1 MRSPRTSLMRSR
13 PALRAVAVVTLLP
26 FTGATIGCV
35 YYRWRAVPVTDMS
48 LEKEKIQERKV
59 RFTTDTGQVTLEVT
73 RVAFPY
79 VEGAP
84 ELGTGL
90 VAFDLRSARKAEILE
105 LGADGRPLS
114 ATSVPMSEDRAFGER
129 LIGKTVRF
137 ETEKGPL
144 VIVVERVEYPT
155 LEGQPRR
162 SKAVVRVDL
171 RRVQAIQVEEV
182 NGVKTA
188 LATVGVIGGVLAA
201 LLVIVALTKESC
213 PFVYLDRGDGFEL
226 VGEAYAGAAF
236 HSTQRDD
243 LLPLPSLPGGRVRI
257 QLRNE
262 ARETQY
268 TDRVELAF
276 VDHAPGLRALS
287 TFDGRAILVGEAVP
301 PIAARDLQGAD
312 ATARVAAPDQRLWET
327 DLVAVAAA
335 ARPRLSEGLEAVFP
349 AEVPRGSHVLEIVG
363 GNTPWLDLV
372 FGRFFAAMGARLDKY
387 VAAGNDPAAGPRI
400 RRWREREGVDL
411 TVEVWQRGSW
421 LRVAT
426 VPTVGPAALRHIAV
440 PLPPSIDAEQDGER
454 EVRVRLR
461 SGLGFWRV
469 DHLALSTEPERSVT
483 LQRLPPVSARGTDGH
498 DERPAVEAVDGRY
511 DVLEEMYQSL
521 DLAFELPPLEPGQVR
536 SAFLLSTGYYNV
548 HPPVQGQWSPGT
560 LRAVRDEE
568 GALSRLSLDLAREYL
583 RVARS
588 APAPRVAGGGR

>member
-1 MRSPRTSLMRSR
+1 MRSR

-26 FTGATIGCV
+26 FTAATIGCV
-35 YYRWRAVPVTDMS
+35 AHRWRATPVTEMS

-59 RFTTDTGQVTLEVT
+59 RFTTDTGPVTLRVT

-84 ELGTGL
+84 EMGTGL
-90 VAFDLRSARKAEILE
+90 VAFDLRSARKAEL
-105 LGADGRPLS
+105 LDLAANGRLLT
-114 ATSVPMSEDRAFGER
+114 ATSVPLNEDPALGQK
-129 LIGKTVRF
+129 LAGKTMRL
-137 ETEKGPL
+137 ETDRGPL
-144 VIVVERVEYPT
+144 VIVVARVEYPMV
-155 LEGQPRR
+155 EGKAGP
-162 SKAVVRVDL
+162 SKAIVRVDL
-171 RRVQAIQVEEV
+171 RRVQSMQVQEV
-182 NGVKTA
+182 DGAKTA

-201 LLVIVALTKESC
+201 LFIVVALTKESC
-213 PFVYLDRGDGFEL
+213 PFVYVDRGDGYEL

-243 LLPLPSLPGGRVRI
+243 LLPLPALPGGTVRVRF
-257 QLRNE
+257 RNE

-287 TFDGRAILVGEAVP
+287 TFDGRAILVREAVP
-301 PIAARDLQGAD
+301 PAAVRDLQGAD
-312 ATARVAAPDQRLWET
+312 VTERVAAPDQKLWET

-335 ARPRLSEGLEAVFP
+335 PRPRLSEGLEAVFP
-349 AEVPRGSHVLEIVG
+349 AEGPRGPRVLEIVG

-372 FGRFFAAMGARLDKY
+372 FGRFFAAMGGRLGKY
-387 VAAGNDPAAGPRI
+387 VATGNDLAAGPRI

-411 TVEVWQRGSW
+411 TVEVLQRGSW

-440 PLPPSIDAEQDGER
+440 PLPAILDAAQDGQGEL
-454 EVRVRLR
+454 RVRLR

-469 DHLALSTEPERSVT
+469 DHLALSTEPERSVA
-483 LQRLPPVSARGTDGH
+483 LRRLPPVSARASDGR

-511 DVLEEMYQSL
+511 DVLEEMYESL
-521 DLAFELPPLEPGQVR
+521 DLAFELPPLEPGQAR

-560 LRAVRDEE
+560 LRAVRDDE

-583 RVARS
+583 RIARS
-588 APAPRVAGGGR
+588 APGSGNAGGGR

>member
-1 MRSPRTSLMRSR
+1 
-13 PALRAVAVVTLLP
+13 
-26 FTGATIGCV
+26 
-35 YYRWRAVPVTDMS
+35 MS
-48 LEKEKIQERKV
+48 LEKEKIQERRV
-59 RFTTDTGQVTLEVT
+59 RFTTDTGPVTLKVT

-84 ELGTGL
+84 EMGPGL

-105 LGADGRPLS
+105 LTADGRLLT
-114 ATSVPMSEDRAFGER
+114 ATSVPLNEDPALGQK
-129 LIGKTVRF
+129 LAGKTVRL
-137 ETEKGPL
+137 ETDRGPL
-144 VIVVERVEYPT
+144 VIVVARVEYPMV
-155 LEGQPRR
+155 EGKAGQ
-162 SKAVVRVDL
+162 SKAIVRVDL
-171 RRVQAIQVEEV
+171 RRVQSMQVQEV
-182 NGVKTA
+182 DGAKTA

-201 LLVIVALTKESC
+201 LFIIVALTKESC
-213 PFVYLDRGDGFEL
+213 PFVYVDRGEGFEL

-243 LLPLPSLPGGRVRI
+243 LLPLPALPGGTVRVRF
-257 QLRNE
+257 RNE

-287 TFDGRAILVGEAVP
+287 TFDGRAILVREAVP
-301 PIAARDLQGAD
+301 PAAVRDLQGAD
-312 ATARVAAPDQRLWET
+312 VTERVATPDQKLWET
-327 DLVAVAAA
+327 DLVAVAAVP
-335 ARPRLSEGLEAVFP
+335 RPRLSEGLEAVFP
-349 AEVPRGSHVLEIVG
+349 AEGPRGPRVLEIVG

-372 FGRFFAAMGARLDKY
+372 FGRFFAAMGGRLGKY
-387 VAAGNDPAAGPRI
+387 VAAGNDLAAGPRI

-411 TVEVWQRGSW
+411 TVEVLQRGSW

-440 PLPPSIDAEQDGER
+440 PLPASLDAARDGEG
-454 EVRVRLR
+454 ELRVRLR

-469 DHLALSTEPERSVT
+469 DHLALSTEPERSGA
-483 LQRLPPVSARGTDGH
+483 LRRLPPVSARASDGR
-498 DERPAVEAVDGRY
+498 DERAAVEAVDGRY
-511 DVLEEMYQSL
+511 DVLEEMYESL
-521 DLAFELPPLEPGQVR
+521 DLAFELPPLEPGQAR

-568 GALSRLSLDLAREYL
+568 GALSSLSLDLAREYL
-583 RVARS
+583 RIARS
-588 APAPRVAGGGR
+588 APGSGIAGGGR

>member
-1 MRSPRTSLMRSR
+1 MRSR
-13 PALRAVAVVTLLP
+13 PALRAIAIVTLLP
-26 FTGATIGCV
+26 FTAAAVGCV
-35 YYRWRAVPVTDMS
+35 AHRWRAVPLTNMS

-59 RFTTDTGQVTLEVT
+59 RFTTDTGPVTLRVT

-90 VAFDLRSARKAEILE
+90 VAFDLRSALKAEILE
-105 LGADGRPLS
+105 LGADGRQLS
-114 ATSVPMSEDRAFGER
+114 SSGVPISEDAAFGAS
-129 LIGKTVRF
+129 LAGKTVRF

-144 VIVVERVEYPT
+144 VLVVERVEYPM
-155 LEGQPRR
+155 LEGRPRP

-171 RRVQAIQVEEV
+171 RRVQAMQIEEV
-182 NGVKTA
+182 SGVKTA
-188 LATVGVIGGVLAA
+188 LATIGVIAGVWAA
-201 LLVIVALTKESC
+201 ILIIVLLTKESC
-213 PFVYLDRGDGFEL
+213 PFVYVDRGEGFEL

-236 HSTQRDD
+236 RSTQRDD
-243 LLPLPSLPGGRVRI
+243 LLPLPSLPGGTVRVR
-257 QLRNE
+257 LRNE

-301 PIAARDLQGAD
+301 PAAARDLHGAD
-312 ATARVAAPDQRLWET
+312 VTARVATRDQRLWET
-327 DLVAVAAA
+327 DLGVAAAA

-349 AEVPRGSHVLEIVG
+349 AEAPRGTRVLEIVG

-372 FGRFFAAMGARLDKY
+372 FGRFFAAMGGRLDKY

-411 TVEVWQRGSW
+411 TVEVLQRGSW

-426 VPTVGPAALRHIAV
+426 VPTVGPATLRHIAV
-440 PLPPSIDAEQDGER
+440 PLPSSIDAAQDGEH
-454 EVRVRLR
+454 ELRVRLR

-469 DHLALSTEPERSVT
+469 DHLALSTEEERSVA
-483 LQRLPPVSARGTDGH
+483 LQRLPPVSAQDREGR
-498 DERPAVEAVDGRY
+498 DERPAVETVDGRY
-511 DVLEEMYQSL
+511 DVLEEMYESL
-521 DLAFELPPLEPGQVR
+521 DLAFELPPLEPGQAR

-583 RVARS
+583 RLARS
-588 APAPRVAGGGR
+588 APAPRAAGGGR